1 MASIWLYDRGF
12 NLSADQPN
20 IEAAMSLHKA
30 QLNPAIFGLNSII
43 KCQLETL
50 TVVWYLD
57 PWGPIWGCIFHFRF
71 HMEMGHHPW
80 IPQGFQH
87 ATWRCWPTPW
97 LTSLALRRE
106 SRGLISRCRV
116 STVWMDLWG
125 TSGSYELSFPRKWP
139 YGSYRNLKSVIW
151 LTALDIVL

>member
-87 ATWRCWPTPW
+87 ATLTLLINALAHLSSAAPREPW
-97 LTSLALRRE
+97 ADLAVQSFYGVNGSMGNQWELRIE
-106 SRGLISRCRV
+106 
-116 STVWMDLWG
+116 
-125 TSGSYELSFPRKWP
+125 FPHA
-139 YGSYRNLKSVIW
+139 NDHMVVIEIW
-151 LTALDIVL
+151 KVLYD